1 LLLIGELMPLNF
13 LNGLVSLPWWGYV
26 VVALVLTHITI
37 ASVTIFLHRSQAHR
51 GVDLHAIPSH
61 FFRFWLWLTTGMVT
75 KEWVAI
81 HRKHHAHCETENDPH
96 SPMIYGIKK
105 VVAEGAELYR
115 IEAKNEE
122 TLEKYGKGTPD
133 DWLERNVYARFS
145 WQGSGLMLVMNV
157 VLFGPI
163 GATIWAVQMAWI
175 PFHAAG
181 VINGI
186 GHFWGYRHFTVN
198 DTSTNIVPIAMWIGG
213 EELHNNHHA
222 FPTSARFSMRWYEFD
237 LGWLYIQ
244 ILQFLGLAT
253 VKKVAPRPRL
263 NLSKVACDAET
274 LQAVIAHRYEITTRY
289 AKSLKATCAEEI
301 RKLRESGKAPSLTSL
316 RDGKAA
322 RRFRQWLHL
331 DAATLPSDQRE
342 SLNETLTN
350 SRVLET
356 IYAFKQ
362 ELSSLWERS
371 TVSSE
376 QLVKQLEDWCQRAEA
391 SGIAQLAQFSRH
403 LRAYA

>member
-1 LLLIGELMPLNF
+1 MSLNF

-51 GVDLHAIPSH
+51 GVDLHPVLSH

-96 SPMIYGIKK
+96 SPMVYGIRK
-105 VVAEGAELYR
+105 VLAEGAELYR
-115 IEAKNEE
+115 AEAKNQE
-122 TLEKYGKGTPD
+122 TLDKYGKGTPD
-133 DWLERNVYARFS
+133 DWMERNVYSRFS
-145 WQGSGLMLVMNV
+145 WQGSGLMLVTNLI
-157 VLFGPI
+157 LFGPI

-175 PFHAAG
+175 PVHAAG

-186 GHFWGYRHFTVN
+186 GHFWGYRHFSVN
-198 DTSTNIVPIAMWIGG
+198 DTSTNILPIAMWIGG

-244 ILQFLGLAT
+244 ILQFLGLAK
-253 VKKVAPRPRL
+253 VKKVAPRSRMD
-263 NLSKVACDAET
+263 LSKVTCDAQT
-274 LQAVIAHRYEITTRY
+274 VQAVIAHRYEITTRY

-301 RKLRESGKAPSLTSL
+301 RKLRASGQAPSLTSL
-316 RDGKAA
+316 RDGKAV

-331 DAATLPSDQRE
+331 DASSIPQEQRE
-342 SLNETLTN
+342 ALNETLSS

-403 LRAYA
+403 IRAYA

>member
-1 LLLIGELMPLNF
+1 MFTGLID
-13 LNGLVSLPWWGYV
+13 LPWWGYI
-26 VVALVLTHITI
+26 VVALVLTHVTI

-51 GVDLHAIPSH
+51 GVDLHAVPSH

-105 VVAEGAELYR
+105 VLTEGAELYR
-115 IEAKNEE
+115 AESKNAE
-122 TLEKYGKGTPD
+122 TMEKYGRGTPD
-133 DWLERNVYARFS
+133 DWMERNVYTRFS
-145 WQGSGLMLVMNV
+145 WQGAGLMLVINV

-175 PFHAAG
+175 PIHAAG

-186 GHFWGYRHFTVN
+186 GHYWGYRHFTVN
-198 DTSTNIVPIAMWIGG
+198 DTSTNIVPWAFWIGG

-237 LGWLYIQ
+237 LGWLYIN
-244 ILQFLGLAT
+244 ILKFFGLAT
-253 VKKVAPRPRL
+253 VKKVAPRARFDM
-263 NLSKVACDAET
+263 SKVTCDVET
-274 LQAVIAHRYEITTRY
+274 VQAVIAHRYEIVTRY
-289 AKSLKATCAEEI
+289 AKTFKSTCAEEV
-301 RKLRESGKAPSLTSL
+301 RRMRADGHAPSFTSL
-316 RDGKAA
+316 RDGKAV
-322 RRFRQWLHL
+322 RRFRQWLHMDDAQIPAEQRALL
-331 DAATLPSDQRE
+331 D
-342 SLNETLTN
+342 ETLN
-350 SRVLET
+350 DSRVLKT
-356 IYAFKQ
+356 VYSFRQ
-362 ELSSLWERS
+362 ELAALWERS
-371 TVSSE
+371 TLTTE

-391 SGIAQLAQFSRH
+391 SGIAPLEQFSRR